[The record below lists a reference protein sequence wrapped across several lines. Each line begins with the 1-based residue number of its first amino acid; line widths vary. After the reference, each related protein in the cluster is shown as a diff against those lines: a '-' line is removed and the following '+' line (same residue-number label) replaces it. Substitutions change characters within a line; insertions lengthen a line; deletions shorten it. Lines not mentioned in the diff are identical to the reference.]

1 MRLAGGVA
9 SHGRMTAT
17 VNRTLALICAP
28 LLALG
33 VSACSNANSTAAF
46 KGEEHAVAQTVSNL
60 QTDATARN
68 EQKVC
73 ENDLASA
80 VVTRLDSAKEGC
92 EQAIKNQLNEVDTFE
107 LTVQKVQVNASAT
120 PPTATA
126 SVKSVNAGKTVVST
140 VTLVK
145 EGGRW
150 KISSISS

>member
-9 SHGRMTAT
+9 SHGRMTAP
-17 VNRTLALICAP
+17 VNRTLALLCAP

-33 VSACSNANSTAAF
+33 LSACSNANSTAAF
-46 KGEEHAVAQTVSNL
+46 KGEAHAVAQTVSNL

-73 ENDLASA
+73 ANDLSSA

-107 LTVQKVQVNASAT
+107 LTVESVQVNASG
-120 PPTATA
+120 
-126 SVKSVNAGKTVVST
+126 VKSVNAGKTVLST

-145 EGGRW
+145 EGGKW

>member
-9 SHGRMTAT
+9 SHGRMTAP
-17 VNRTLALICAP
+17 VNRTLALLCAP

-33 VSACSNANSTAAF
+33 LSACSNANSTAAF
-46 KGEEHAVAQTVSNL
+46 KGEAHAVAQTVSNL

-73 ENDLASA
+73 ANDLSSA

-107 LTVQKVQVNASAT
+107 LTVESVQVNASGT
-120 PPTATA
+120 PPTASA
-126 SVKSVNAGKTVVST
+126 RVKSVNAGKTVLST

-145 EGGRW
+145 EGGKW